1 MQLNDG
7 APGTSAST
15 LATPSS
21 PDRMNLMTL
30 YFLDE
35 VDEHATF
42 AEIRDMVDGVVPHEK
57 YIDEMFMM
65 SMS

>member
-7 APGTSAST
+7 SPGTSAST

-35 VDEHATF
+35 VDEHGTF